1 MSQEEESS
9 QPTFPTKEEIAARKS
24 GANEDNES
32 SESLESSE
40 SSGSLNLEEN
50 IQLQVGGADEDS
62 DFEDDESAPQ
72 IPDRQSSSESD
83 SEVDGSESDDGA
95 SLEYERDLPSD
106 EEGSLS
112 GEDDDEE
119 DEEDDEEGPKTPDG
133 PPPSVTQQQ
142 QQISF
147 GSDTDTDEEEEDEAY
162 LQKLDKDMSRD
173 FIVDFHPE
181 SQTHNYDEVRKL
193 SKVARNAEGRVIDA
207 LHRTNPFLTK
217 YEYTRVLGQRAK
229 QIDAGAVAFVK
240 TPPEILDGY
249 LIAKAE
255 LEAKKLPFII
265 RRPLPGGGFE
275 YWHLEDLELLR

>member
-1 MSQEEESS
+1 MRLLYMV
-9 QPTFPTKEEIAARKS
+9 K
-24 GANEDNES
+24 
-32 SESLESSE
+32 
-40 SSGSLNLEEN
+40 
-50 IQLQVGGADEDS
+50 
-62 DFEDDESAPQ
+62 
-72 IPDRQSSSESD
+72 
-83 SEVDGSESDDGA
+83 
-95 SLEYERDLPSD
+95 
-106 EEGSLS
+106 
-112 GEDDDEE
+112 
-119 DEEDDEEGPKTPDG
+119 
-133 PPPSVTQQQ
+133 
-142 QQISF
+142 QISLDGWQIQQLVDLLKK
-147 GSDTDTDEEEEDEAY
+147 GSDIVAKTNRPIVLYRQTLEEEDEAY

-181 SQTHNYDEVRKL
+181 SQMHNYDEVRKL

>member
-1 MSQEEESS
+1 MSHEEAFSK
-9 QPTFPTKEEIAARKS
+9 PTFPTKEEIAALKS
-24 GANEDNES
+24 GDAKGDD
-32 SESLESSE
+32 ESSE
-40 SSGSLNLEEN
+40 SSGSSYSEEN
-50 IQLQVGGADEDS
+50 IKIKVQSGGADEDS

-72 IPDRQSSSESD
+72 IPDRPSLSDSD

-119 DEEDDEEGPKTPDG
+119 EEEDDEDGPKTPDG
-133 PPPSVTQQQ
+133 PPPSVTQQQQ

-181 SQTHNYDEVRKL
+181 SQMHNYDEVRKL